1 MRAAN
6 LVACAVLAFASP
18 AFAAGL
24 CPTWGPATQ
33 AGTLDTKVI
42 NEASGLEASARFP
55 GRLYHNNDSGD
66 GLRFYITDMAGGAT
80 RTVELK
86 GPRPLDIEEMSLGP
100 CGHQTCIYLGDIGD
114 NPASRSEVV
123 FTLVPE
129 KETYEGEQTPLRVVR
144 ARYPDGPHNAEAF
157 SLHPN
162 GDLYLVTKP
171 ADAVMSKAAPA
182 LVYKLTAN
190 QLRQT
195 EGVQVFIKVGEID
208 LPKLMPDL
216 PFYAWISTGFD
227 ISPDG
232 KRALLLTYMA
242 VLELNFDLAKGVP
255 TPLTAAKDYQI
266 FRAAPLAQQEAAAWL
281 PDASGFLYD
290 SEAAKDVAPLMK
302 VVCGS

>member
-1 MRAAN
+1 MRAAS
-6 LVACAVLAFASP
+6 LLACALLAMAPP

-24 CPTWGPATQ
+24 CPTWGPSTQ
-33 AGTLDTKVI
+33 VGTLDTKIV

-66 GLRFYITDMAGGAT
+66 GLRFYVTDMAGGAT
-80 RTVELK
+80 RTVEVK

-100 CGHQTCIYLGDIGD
+100 CDGETCVYLGDIGD
-114 NPASRSEVV
+114 NPASRSEVA
-123 FTLVPE
+123 FTLVVE
-129 KETYEGEQTPLRVVR
+129 KEAFEGEQTPLRVVR

-208 LPKLMPDL
+208 LPKLMPAL
-216 PFYAWISTGFD
+216 PFYAWIPTGLD

-232 KRALLLTYMA
+232 ARAVLLTYMA
-242 VLELNFDLAKGVP
+242 VLELNFDLANGVP
-255 TPLTAAKDYQI
+255 SPLTAAKDYQI
-266 FRAAPLAQQEAAAWL
+266 VRPAPLAQQEAIAWL
-281 PDASGFLYD
+281 PDASGFLLD
-290 SEAAKDVAPLMK
+290 SEASKDVAPLMK
-302 VVCGS
+302 IACGS